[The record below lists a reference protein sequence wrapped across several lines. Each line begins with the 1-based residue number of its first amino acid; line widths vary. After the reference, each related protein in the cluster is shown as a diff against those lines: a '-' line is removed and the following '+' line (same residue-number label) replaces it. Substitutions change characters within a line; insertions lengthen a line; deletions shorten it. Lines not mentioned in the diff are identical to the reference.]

1 MTRNKIIPIILIIVL
16 LASIQVM
23 GAHAATGPSSPG
35 TGSILSIKV
44 DTNPTTK
51 ITTVLVNLLGGAG
64 QAQQVRVSL
73 ETAISMGLV
82 IITPST
88 TAVGQPVSIPNT
100 DPQLTGVVKS
110 LVVETD
116 PVSKAVTLKVT
127 LTVTLANGTKAD
139 QVVSLDLPGALSLG
153 LVSITPDATKI
164 GTSVVIDPKKILE
177 SSSFTQMT
185 TKIGAYFGPALGV
198 TFAQLAA
205 YQKAGYGLGEITQAC
220 WMAVQAGG
228 NATLLDQ
235 ILTAKKTGNF
245 SALVLP
251 GGKTASNWGQLRKL
265 LLTDPHQNLGSI
277 MSGKA
282 TPLPTAT
289 PVATVAP
296 VTTTSSTAPVH
307 GNGNANSHGNGNGNG
322 NGHGN
327 GNGNGKHGTK

>member
-1 MTRNKIIPIILIIVL
+1 MKRNILIPIVLIVVL
-16 LASIQVM
+16 LASIQVV
-23 GAHAATGPSSPG
+23 GAHAATGTGTPG
-35 TGSILSIKV
+35 TGSILSITV

-51 ITTVLVNLLGGAG
+51 ITTVLVNLLGSAG

-73 ETAISMGLV
+73 ETAIIMGLV
-82 IITPST
+82 IVAPST
-88 TAVGQPVSIPNT
+88 TAVSQPVSIPNT
-100 DPQLTGVVKS
+100 DPKNPTFVLTGSVKS
-110 LVVETD
+110 LVLGTD
-116 PVSKAVTLKVT
+116 PVSMAFT
-127 LTVTLANGTKAD
+127 LTVTVTDASNVD
-139 QVVSLDLPGALSLG
+139 HVVSLDLLGALSLG

-164 GTSVVIDPKKILE
+164 GTPVVIDPKKILE
-177 SSSFTQMT
+177 STSFTQMT

-205 YQKAGYGLGEITQAC
+205 YQKAGFGLGEITQAC

-282 TPLPTAT
+282 TPLPTPT
-289 PVATVAP
+289 PVATVVP

-307 GNGNANSHGNGNGNG
+307 GNGNTNSHGNGNGNG

-327 GNGNGKHGTK
+327 GNHKVK